1 MDSIGPSRGYATV
14 TMGRIE
20 SGIPVNVS
28 MLSKYEKSAHFTN
41 LKKARKIDPQFS
53 GQQLDS
59 MVYHFPE
66 TGIGVRNPCNVH
78 LSAVINNI
86 IYDRNTVLE
95 YRRRIYIPC

>member
-1 MDSIGPSRGYATV
+1 MDSIGPSKGYATV

-59 MVYHFPE
+59 MVITFPKPE
-66 TGIGVRNPCNVH
+66 SEYAIHTMCTFRQS
-78 LSAVINNI
+78 L
-86 IYDRNTVLE
+86 TVLYMTE
-95 YRRRIYIPC
+95 TQCSN